1 MTKSIHEEEQL
12 WSAEEQAKRFEGKAI
27 HCSNCGHLCHCRPI
41 GKYADEETKTS
52 VVCGYI
58 HERFDIP
65 TCVCDNCTHLE
76 ENKLIKQW
84 GLI

>member
-41 GKYADEETKTS
+41 GKYADKETKTS
-52 VVCGYI
+52 VICGFI
-58 HERFDIP
+58 HPKFDIP
-65 TCVCDNCTHLE
+65 TCVCDNCKHLE
-76 ENKLIKQW
+76 ENQLIKSR
-84 GLI
+84 GMI